1 MSTVRYQT
9 VGAIDGTHIEINSP
23 TGHSKIYYFNK
34 EQRYSISTQAVVGGY
49 LKFLDIEQTIPAVSG
64 MLVF

>member
-9 VGAIDGTHIEINSP
+9 VGAIDGTHIEINLP
-23 TGHSKIYYFNK
+23 TGHSKIYYFNR